1 MNNMKGGENME
12 STIEAYSDIMKV
24 KEQESFYKSKGE
36 DVPVPAS
43 SVTEAKENLKRSES
57 ELYRKN

>member
-1 MNNMKGGENME
+1 ME

-36 DVPVPAS
+36 SVPVPAKS
-43 SVTEAKENLKRSES
+43 IDDAKEHLRKAEAN
-57 ELYRKN
+57 LYRGEE

>member
-1 MNNMKGGENME
+1 MNAVSEVANDLL
-12 STIEAYSDIMKV
+12 IA
-24 KEQESFYKSKGE
+24 KEQETFYKSKGE

>member
-1 MNNMKGGENME
+1 MD
-12 STIEAYSDIMKV
+12 STIEAYSDLMRV

-36 DVPVPAS
+36 DVPAHAS

-57 ELYRKN
+57 ELYKKG

>member
-1 MNNMKGGENME
+1 ME

-36 DVPVPAS
+36 SVPVPAS

-57 ELYRKN
+57 ELYKKG